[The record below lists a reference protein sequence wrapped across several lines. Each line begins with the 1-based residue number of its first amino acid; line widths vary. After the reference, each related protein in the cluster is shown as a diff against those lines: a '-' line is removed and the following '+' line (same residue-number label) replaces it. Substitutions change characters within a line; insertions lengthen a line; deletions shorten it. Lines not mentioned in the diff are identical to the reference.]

1 MDMKEKLISFIES
14 NKIIAICRGI
24 YGENLVKLVSAL
36 SEGGVKLVEVT
47 FDQGDKDCISKTS
60 GAISLL
66 SSTFKGEVKVG
77 AGTVVTVEQVAAAKD
92 AGAEYIISPN
102 TNKEI
107 IQTANGYNLVTIPGA
122 MTATE
127 ILEAHFAGADF
138 VKLFPAGTLGLTY
151 AKDILGPINNV
162 RFIATAGVTPDN
174 LGDFLKLGFAGAGIS
189 SYLTNKKL
197 VSEGKFDVLT
207 EHAKELVAIAK
218 QY

>member
-1 MDMKEKLISFIES
+1 MKEKLISFIES

>member
-1 MDMKEKLISFIES
+1 MKEKLVEFIES
-14 NKIIAICRGI
+14 HKIIAICRGI
-24 YGENLVKLVSAL
+24 YGENLVKLISAL
-36 SEGGVKLVEVT
+36 NKGGVKLVEVT

-60 GAISLL
+60 EAISLL

-77 AGTVVTVEQVAAAKD
+77 AGTVVTVEQAMAAKN
-92 AGAEYIISPN
+92 AGAEYVISPN
-102 TNKEI
+102 TNTKI
-107 IQTANGYNLVTIPGA
+107 IQTANENGLVTIPGA

-138 VKLFPAGTLGLTY
+138 VKLFPAATLGLSY
-151 AKDILGPINNV
+151 AKDILSPINNV
-162 RFIATAGVTPDN
+162 RFIATAGVNPSN

-197 VSEGKFDVLT
+197 IAEGKFDVLT